1 MDEFSTHR
9 LRNVIP
15 VLTEQRNIVVSR
27 GASFA
32 GHLIDLAIMQLR
44 LTVHEISEE
53 ALSEFSNLVR
63 ARCSGEH
70 EHSYCSSE
78 ACPCAPQDGSCV
90 PCYSRREP
98 PPTSSFHR

>member
-15 VLTEQRNIVVSR
+15 VLAEQRNIVVSR

-44 LTVHEISEE
+44 LTLNEISEE
-53 ALSEFSNLVR
+53 ELSEFSNVLSVGLVSR
-63 ARCSGEH
+63 EH
-70 EHSYCSSE
+70 T
-78 ACPCAPQDGSCV
+78 D
-90 PCYSRREP
+90 
-98 PPTSSFHR
+98 